1 MTVMQNYRIQSIPTI
16 MLGKPVIA
24 GSRITVELILR
35 KLSEGAN
42 EDQLLE
48 MYPGLESED
57 IKAVLLFSEPLNSCS
72 KPG

>member
-1 MTVMQNYRIQSIPTI
+1 

-57 IKAVLLFSEPLNSCS
+57 ISAVLLFSEPLNSCS